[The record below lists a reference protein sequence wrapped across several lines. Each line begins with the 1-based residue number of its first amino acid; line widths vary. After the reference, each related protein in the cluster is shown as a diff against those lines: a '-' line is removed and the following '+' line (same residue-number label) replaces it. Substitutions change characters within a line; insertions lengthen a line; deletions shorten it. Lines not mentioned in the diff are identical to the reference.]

1 MHAARHLLIALGLV
15 LAAPA
20 AQAEGPSPTVFP
32 EGTDVTV
39 TPRPRVGK
47 VGLRVLQIFPDTQ
60 QALVLD
66 KDSGRHVVVG
76 EGERVGKY
84 AVVEIDDDQIVVQV
98 GARELVLLVDAAA
111 TPPVAP
117 SPIAAITGERTVLDP
132 YAAAAAPAAPAVAIA
147 AAGPLD
153 PYGPL
158 MAPPGS
164 MGATFGMID
173 PRVPVREVIA
183 PSDQRA
189 AVAAPVDPYGTAA
202 AGPAPIVATPT
213 PIVTTPAPAPIV
225 ATPAP
230 AAPAAPMVEVIRAD
244 AMTVP
249 RAALSAAL
257 SDFDKLAKELGFARI
272 ATGVRLSRVPVGSY
286 FHGLGFRAG
295 DVVTAIDGAPIR
307 TLDDAAGV
315 YVRLGSAKKLA
326 VEIDRGSA
334 HGTLKF
340 ALK

>member
-1 MHAARHLLIALGLV
+1 MHVPRHLLIALGLV

-111 TPPVAP
+111 PPPVAP

-132 YAAAAAPAAPAVAIA
+132 YAAAAAPAAPAVAIE

-202 AGPAPIVATPT
+202 AAPIVATSAPS
-213 PIVTTPAPAPIV
+213 PAPSPAPIA
-225 ATPAP
+225 ATP
-230 AAPAAPMVEVIRAD
+230 APAAPMVEVIRAD